1 MPSVLIRSRQGR
13 LPSSLSLTPLAPAG
27 KNSPAIP
34 NSLSGIL
41 PEAPLPSANPP
52 APRIFSVPHQNKTHA
67 ARPPNPN
74 RLLQVLPAIPTENPD
89 EKPLRSPT
97 AVPFPHQ
104 ERLPRPGH
112 AREQKKF

>member
-13 LPSSLSLTPLAPAG
+13 LLYSLSMSPLAPAG

-41 PEAPLPSANPP
+41 PEAPLPSENPP

-74 RLLQVLPAIPTENPD
+74 KLLQVPPAIPTENPD

-97 AVPFPHQ
+97 AVPFPPQ
-104 ERLPRPGH
+104 KALRRPVP
-112 AREQKKF
+112 

>member
-13 LPSSLSLTPLAPAG
+13 LLYSLSMSPLAPAG

-74 RLLQVLPAIPTENPD
+74 RLLQVPPPIPPENPYQN
-89 EKPLRSPT
+89 PLRSPT
-97 AVPFPHQ
+97 PVPFPHQ
-104 ERLPRPGH
+104 TSLRS
-112 AREQKKF
+112 